1 MAKLLKLIMKE
12 SIQSASDTL
21 QKIKEIIN
29 SANSSLKPDIKNVY
43 ITKNANTNK
52 YDIMLASNDGN
63 SIIASVEY
71 SKLPEEDLKELN
83 ILKEET
89 TESVVLRDEAE
100 KVINESEDEDL
111 EKFMDEYYQEI
122 MDSYNA
128 EMAAAEDM
136 DPEEYAAQDNPID
149 SEVFDLIA
157 QSMYD
162 EYNKTESMK
171 EDYYLNINDGKQE
184 DADYLIQDVTELED
198 LSDEDVESPSI
209 DGLLSLVNESLTE
222 KYGTTWGYMKAH
234 SIAKK
239 ESLQYAIIDI
249 VTPSILKE
257 AEQAKIKDKAV
268 SKTVILENVPNSKK
282 LVNLKVNTLAGT
294 TRFSQKTA
302 EPAKVFARW
311 LESEYLYDEMVKDF
325 QDKLLARQQELKA
338 STDNYLKEHPD
349 LALRVDTLNAQA
361 KILKDANM
369 MDTSKSEL
377 QNLMYGLVSE
387 FPFNTSVEE
396 SKDEY
401 SQSFDTTDKLVEMLF
416 GKEFV
421 KEDTT
426 PDNKIEKT
434 KTKHK
439 VVSTKVEKIKE
450 SSSNSGMYINEYY
463 SSLEDAKDAEKIL
476 KHKGHKTK
484 IKKSGNEYELWC
496 SYETYKESS
505 LKESNSEADK
515 LIKDYFNHKMDLEDL
530 HNKLEKL
537 FGNKKD
543 AVEYLRKNENR
554 VKSLK
559 ESEITTLKKG
569 DKLSNGR
576 AEMEIIDVDNEH
588 KLNGQPQVTYRFNS
602 GETKCYPINSVVNML
617 NQNSYKFLNESSLKE
632 GYESFKIG
640 EIEGTFNP
648 DTLEVMY
655 SIPSENVKDKKINLT
670 KVPSVETPYNTD
682 TIIKDYV
689 EKNYGNIPAEDNAD
703 TTDVNINADDVN
715 IENEP
720 STPAPTEDNSD
731 EGEADL
737 DMNDE
742 EVTEADELPEEP
754 VENTE
759 TPAENS
765 EESQSETGTGSF
777 YKVRQREPVNIDN
790 LLEKSANGTNTQESE
805 YIVVKTEELP
815 QEDMDN
821 LLSDLSKP
829 QSFLQNVEPID
840 RKNYAF
846 NVVKVTSPSSPYT
859 LFIDPVGYNYPRYIS
874 ISQ

>member
-21 QKIKEIIN
+21 QKIKEYIN
-29 SANSSLKPDIKNVY
+29 QANSSLKPDVKDVYVVKNS
-43 ITKNANTNK
+43 ATNK
-52 YDIMLASNDGN
+52 YDIMMASNDGN
-63 SIIASVEY
+63 SVIVSVDY
-71 SKLPEEDLKELN
+71 SDLPEEDLRELN
-83 ILKEET
+83 ILKEDT

-100 KVINESEDEDL
+100 KVINESEVLSDYFGHFIRDDIAEYGGPVDFERFVQRGTDNGELYDMAFEEYGDREEETMYKVAEDL
-111 EKFMDEYYQEI
+111 
-122 MDSYNA
+122 
-128 EMAAAEDM
+128 
-136 DPEEYAAQDNPID
+136 
-149 SEVFDLIA
+149 
-157 QSMYD
+157 
-162 EYNKTESMK
+162 YNKYLADCDAYIANHSSKEESMK

-198 LSDEDVESPSI
+198 LNDEDVESPSI

-268 SKTVILENVPNSKK
+268 SKTVILENVSNSKK

-369 MDTSKSEL
+369 MDYSKPEL
-377 QNLMYGLVSE
+377 QDLMYGLVAE
-387 FPFNTSVEE
+387 FPFNTTVEE

-421 KEDTT
+421 KEE
-426 PDNKIEKT
+426 EKSKVKEDKNLKKKSEKVKVVPT
-434 KTKHK
+434 KT
-439 VVSTKVEKIKE
+439 EKI
-450 SSSNSGMYINEYY
+450 
-463 SSLEDAKDAEKIL
+463 
-476 KHKGHKTK
+476 T
-484 IKKSGNEYELWC
+484 
-496 SYETYKESS
+496 
-505 LKESNSEADK
+505 
-515 LIKDYFNHKMDLEDL
+515 
-530 HNKLEKL
+530 
-537 FGNKKD
+537 
-543 AVEYLRKNENR
+543 
-554 VKSLK
+554 
-559 ESEITTLKKG
+559 
-569 DKLSNGR
+569 
-576 AEMEIIDVDNEH
+576 
-588 KLNGQPQVTYRFNS
+588 
-602 GETKCYPINSVVNML
+602 
-617 NQNSYKFLNESSLKE
+617 ESSLKE
-632 GYESFKIG
+632 GYETFKIG

-648 DTLEVMY
+648 NTLEVMY

-689 EKNYGNIPAEDNAD
+689 EKNFGNIPTEGEDASDNVTIDAD
-703 TTDVNINADDVN
+703 NVD

-737 DMNDE
+737 DMTDDE

-754 VENTE
+754 AENAE

-790 LLEKSANGTNTQESE
+790 LLEKAANGANTQESE

-815 QEDMDN
+815 QDEMDN

-829 QSFLQNVEPID
+829 QAFLQNVEPID

-859 LFIDPVGYNYPRYIS
+859 LFIDPVGYNYPRYVS

>member
-21 QKIKEIIN
+21 QKIKEYIN
-29 SANSSLKPDIKNVY
+29 QANSSLKPDVKDVYVVKNS
-43 ITKNANTNK
+43 ATNK
-52 YDIMLASNDGN
+52 YDIMMASNDGN
-63 SIIASVEY
+63 SVIVSVDY
-71 SKLPEEDLKELN
+71 SDLPEEDLKELN
-83 ILKEET
+83 ILKEDT

-100 KVINESEDEDL
+100 KVINESEVLSDYFGHFIRD
-111 EKFMDEYYQEI
+111 DIAEYGGPVDFERFVQRGTDNGELY
-122 MDSYNA
+122 D
-128 EMAAAEDM
+128 MAF
-136 DPEEYAAQDNPID
+136 EEYGDR
-149 SEVFDLIA
+149 EEET
-157 QSMYD
+157 MYKVA
-162 EYNKTESMK
+162 EELYNKYLDYCDAYIANHSSKEESMK

-369 MDTSKSEL
+369 MDYSKPEL
-377 QNLMYGLVSE
+377 QDLMYGLVAE
-387 FPFNTSVEE
+387 FPFNTTVEE

-421 KEDTT
+421 KEDTA
-426 PDNKIEKT
+426 PDNKVEKT

-439 VVSTKVEKIKE
+439 VVSTKTEKIK
-450 SSSNSGMYINEYY
+450 
-463 SSLEDAKDAEKIL
+463 
-476 KHKGHKTK
+476 
-484 IKKSGNEYELWC
+484 
-496 SYETYKESS
+496 
-505 LKESNSEADK
+505 
-515 LIKDYFNHKMDLEDL
+515 
-530 HNKLEKL
+530 
-537 FGNKKD
+537 
-543 AVEYLRKNENR
+543 
-554 VKSLK
+554 
-559 ESEITTLKKG
+559 
-569 DKLSNGR
+569 
-576 AEMEIIDVDNEH
+576 
-588 KLNGQPQVTYRFNS
+588 
-602 GETKCYPINSVVNML
+602 
-617 NQNSYKFLNESSLKE
+617 ESSLKE

-689 EKNYGNIPAEDNAD
+689 EKNYGNIPAEDSSN
-703 TTDVNINADDVN
+703 DVTINADDVN

-754 VENTE
+754 TENAE
-759 TPAENS
+759 TPAENN

-790 LLEKSANGTNTQESE
+790 LLEKAANGANTQESE
-805 YIVVKTEELP
+805 YIVVKTEELS
-815 QEDMDN
+815 QEEMDS

-829 QSFLQNVEPID
+829 QAFLQNIEPID

>member
-21 QKIKEIIN
+21 QKIKEYIN
-29 SANSSLKPDIKNVY
+29 QANSSLKPDVKDVY
-43 ITKNANTNK
+43 IVKNSATNK
-52 YDIMLASNDGN
+52 YDIMMASSDGN
-63 SIIASVEY
+63 SVVASVDY
-71 SKLPEEDLKELN
+71 SDLPEEDLRELN
-83 ILKEET
+83 ILKEDT

-100 KVINESEDEDL
+100 KVINESEVLSDYFGHFIRDDIAEYGGPVDFERFVQRGTDNGEL
-111 EKFMDEYYQEI
+111 YDMAFEEYGDREEETMYKVAEELYNKYLADCDEYLANNSSKE
-122 MDSYNA
+122 
-128 EMAAAEDM
+128 
-136 DPEEYAAQDNPID
+136 
-149 SEVFDLIA
+149 
-157 QSMYD
+157 
-162 EYNKTESMK
+162 ESMK

-184 DADYLIQDVTELED
+184 DTDYLIQDVTELED
-198 LSDEDVESPSI
+198 LNDEDVESPSI

-369 MDTSKSEL
+369 MDYSKPEL
-377 QNLMYGLVSE
+377 QDLMYGLVAE
-387 FPFNTSVEE
+387 FPFNTTVEE

-421 KEDTT
+421 KEDTA
-426 PDNKIEKT
+426 PDNKVEKT

-439 VVSTKVEKIKE
+439 VVSTKTEKIK
-450 SSSNSGMYINEYY
+450 
-463 SSLEDAKDAEKIL
+463 
-476 KHKGHKTK
+476 
-484 IKKSGNEYELWC
+484 
-496 SYETYKESS
+496 
-505 LKESNSEADK
+505 
-515 LIKDYFNHKMDLEDL
+515 
-530 HNKLEKL
+530 
-537 FGNKKD
+537 
-543 AVEYLRKNENR
+543 
-554 VKSLK
+554 
-559 ESEITTLKKG
+559 
-569 DKLSNGR
+569 
-576 AEMEIIDVDNEH
+576 
-588 KLNGQPQVTYRFNS
+588 
-602 GETKCYPINSVVNML
+602 
-617 NQNSYKFLNESSLKE
+617 ESSLKE

-689 EKNYGNIPAEDNAD
+689 EKNYGNIPAEDSSN
-703 TTDVNINADDVN
+703 DVTINADDVN

-754 VENTE
+754 AENAE
-759 TPAENS
+759 TPAENN

-790 LLEKSANGTNTQESE
+790 LLEKAANGANTQESE

-815 QEDMDN
+815 QEEMDS

-829 QSFLQNVEPID
+829 QAFLQNVEPID

>member
-21 QKIKEIIN
+21 QKIKEYIN
-29 SANSSLKPDIKNVY
+29 QANSSLKPDVKDVYVVKN
-43 ITKNANTNK
+43 NATNK
-52 YDIMLASNDGN
+52 YDIMMASNDGN
-63 SIIASVEY
+63 SVIVSVDY
-71 SKLPEEDLKELN
+71 SDLPEEDLRELN
-83 ILKEET
+83 ILKEDT

-100 KVINESEDEDL
+100 KVINESEVLSDYFGHFIRDDIAEYGGPVDFERFVQRGTDNGEL
-111 EKFMDEYYQEI
+111 YDMAFEEYGDREEETMYKVAEELYNKYLADCDEYLANNSSKE
-122 MDSYNA
+122 
-128 EMAAAEDM
+128 
-136 DPEEYAAQDNPID
+136 
-149 SEVFDLIA
+149 
-157 QSMYD
+157 
-162 EYNKTESMK
+162 ESMK

-184 DADYLIQDVTELED
+184 DTDYLIQDVTELED
-198 LSDEDVESPSI
+198 LNDEDVESPSI

-369 MDTSKSEL
+369 MDYSKPEL
-377 QNLMYGLVSE
+377 QDLMYGLVAE
-387 FPFNTSVEE
+387 FPFNTTVEE

-421 KEDTT
+421 KEDTA
-426 PDNKIEKT
+426 PDNKVEKT

-439 VVSTKVEKIKE
+439 VVSTKTEKIK
-450 SSSNSGMYINEYY
+450 
-463 SSLEDAKDAEKIL
+463 
-476 KHKGHKTK
+476 
-484 IKKSGNEYELWC
+484 
-496 SYETYKESS
+496 
-505 LKESNSEADK
+505 
-515 LIKDYFNHKMDLEDL
+515 
-530 HNKLEKL
+530 
-537 FGNKKD
+537 
-543 AVEYLRKNENR
+543 
-554 VKSLK
+554 
-559 ESEITTLKKG
+559 
-569 DKLSNGR
+569 
-576 AEMEIIDVDNEH
+576 
-588 KLNGQPQVTYRFNS
+588 
-602 GETKCYPINSVVNML
+602 
-617 NQNSYKFLNESSLKE
+617 ESSLKE

-689 EKNYGNIPAEDNAD
+689 EKNYGNIPAEDSSN
-703 TTDVNINADDVN
+703 DVTINADDVN

-737 DMNDE
+737 DMTDE

-754 VENTE
+754 AENAE
-759 TPAENS
+759 TPAENN

-790 LLEKSANGTNTQESE
+790 LLEKAANGANTQESE
-805 YIVVKTEELP
+805 YIVVKTEELS
-815 QEDMDN
+815 QEDMDS

>member
-21 QKIKEIIN
+21 QKIKEYIN
-29 SANSSLKPDIKNVY
+29 QANSSLKPDVKDVYVVKN
-43 ITKNANTNK
+43 NATNK
-52 YDIMLASNDGN
+52 YDIMMASNDGN
-63 SIIASVEY
+63 SVIVSVDY
-71 SKLPEEDLKELN
+71 SDLPEEDLKELN
-83 ILKEET
+83 ILKEDT

-100 KVINESEDEDL
+100 KVINESEVIADYFGHFIRDDIAEYGGPVDFERFVQRGTDNGEL
-111 EKFMDEYYQEI
+111 YDMAFEEYGDREEETMYKVAEELYNKYLADCDEY
-122 MDSYNA
+122 
-128 EMAAAEDM
+128 
-136 DPEEYAAQDNPID
+136 
-149 SEVFDLIA
+149 IA
-157 QSMYD
+157 NHSSK
-162 EYNKTESMK
+162 EESMK

-184 DADYLIQDVTELED
+184 DTDYLIQDVTELED
-198 LSDEDVESPSI
+198 LNDEDVESPSI

-369 MDTSKSEL
+369 MDYSKPEL
-377 QNLMYGLVSE
+377 QDLMYGLVAE
-387 FPFNTSVEE
+387 FPFNTTVEE

-421 KEDTT
+421 KEDTA
-426 PDNKIEKT
+426 PDNKVEKT

-439 VVSTKVEKIKE
+439 VVSTKTEKIK
-450 SSSNSGMYINEYY
+450 
-463 SSLEDAKDAEKIL
+463 
-476 KHKGHKTK
+476 
-484 IKKSGNEYELWC
+484 
-496 SYETYKESS
+496 
-505 LKESNSEADK
+505 
-515 LIKDYFNHKMDLEDL
+515 
-530 HNKLEKL
+530 
-537 FGNKKD
+537 
-543 AVEYLRKNENR
+543 
-554 VKSLK
+554 
-559 ESEITTLKKG
+559 
-569 DKLSNGR
+569 
-576 AEMEIIDVDNEH
+576 
-588 KLNGQPQVTYRFNS
+588 
-602 GETKCYPINSVVNML
+602 
-617 NQNSYKFLNESSLKE
+617 ESSLKE

-689 EKNYGNIPAEDNAD
+689 EKNYGNIPAEDSSN
-703 TTDVNINADDVN
+703 DVTINTDDVN

-737 DMNDE
+737 DMTDDE

-754 VENTE
+754 AENAE
-759 TPAENS
+759 TPAENN

-790 LLEKSANGTNTQESE
+790 LLEKAANGANTQESE

-815 QEDMDN
+815 QEEMDS

-829 QSFLQNVEPID
+829 QAFLQNVEPID

>member
-1 MAKLLKLIMKE
+1 MAKLLKLIIKE

-21 QKIKEIIN
+21 QKIKEYIN
-29 SANSSLKPDIKNVY
+29 QANSSLKPDVKDVYVVKN
-43 ITKNANTNK
+43 NATNK
-52 YDIMLASNDGN
+52 YDIMMASNDGN
-63 SIIASVEY
+63 SVIVSVDY
-71 SKLPEEDLKELN
+71 NDLPEEDLKELN
-83 ILKEET
+83 ILKEDT

-100 KVINESEDEDL
+100 KVINESEVLSDYFGHFIRD
-111 EKFMDEYYQEI
+111 DIAEYGGPVDFERFVQRGTDNGELY
-122 MDSYNA
+122 D
-128 EMAAAEDM
+128 MAF
-136 DPEEYAAQDNPID
+136 EEYGDR
-149 SEVFDLIA
+149 EEET
-157 QSMYD
+157 MYKVA
-162 EYNKTESMK
+162 EELYNKYLADCDAYIANHSSKEESMK
-171 EDYYLNINDGKQE
+171 EDYYINVNDGKQE
-184 DADYLIQDVTELED
+184 DTDYLIQDVTELED
-198 LSDEDVESPSI
+198 LNDEDVESPSI

-268 SKTVILENVPNSKK
+268 SKTVILENVPNSKR

-369 MDTSKSEL
+369 MDYSKPEL
-377 QNLMYGLVSE
+377 QDLMYGLVAE
-387 FPFNTSVEE
+387 FPFNTTVEE

-421 KEDTT
+421 KEDTA
-426 PDNKIEKT
+426 PDNKVEKT

-439 VVSTKVEKIKE
+439 VVSTKTEKIK
-450 SSSNSGMYINEYY
+450 
-463 SSLEDAKDAEKIL
+463 
-476 KHKGHKTK
+476 
-484 IKKSGNEYELWC
+484 
-496 SYETYKESS
+496 
-505 LKESNSEADK
+505 
-515 LIKDYFNHKMDLEDL
+515 
-530 HNKLEKL
+530 
-537 FGNKKD
+537 
-543 AVEYLRKNENR
+543 
-554 VKSLK
+554 
-559 ESEITTLKKG
+559 
-569 DKLSNGR
+569 
-576 AEMEIIDVDNEH
+576 
-588 KLNGQPQVTYRFNS
+588 
-602 GETKCYPINSVVNML
+602 
-617 NQNSYKFLNESSLKE
+617 ESSLKE

-689 EKNYGNIPAEDNAD
+689 EKNYGNIPAEDSSN
-703 TTDVNINADDVN
+703 DVTINADDVN

-737 DMNDE
+737 DMTDE

-754 VENTE
+754 AENAE
-759 TPAENS
+759 TPAENN

-790 LLEKSANGTNTQESE
+790 LLEKAANGANTQESE
-805 YIVVKTEELP
+805 YIVVKTEELS
-815 QEDMDN
+815 QEDMDS

-829 QSFLQNVEPID
+829 QAFLQNVEPID

>member
-21 QKIKEIIN
+21 QKIKEYIN
-29 SANSSLKPDIKNVY
+29 QANSSLKPDVKDVYVVKNS
-43 ITKNANTNK
+43 ATNK
-52 YDIMLASNDGN
+52 YDIMMTSNDGN
-63 SIIASVEY
+63 SVIVSVDY
-71 SKLPEEDLKELN
+71 SDLPEEDLRELN
-83 ILKEET
+83 ILKEDT

-100 KVINESEDEDL
+100 KVINESEVLSDYFGHFIRD
-111 EKFMDEYYQEI
+111 DIAEYGGPVDFERFVQRGTDNGELY
-122 MDSYNA
+122 D
-128 EMAAAEDM
+128 MAF
-136 DPEEYAAQDNPID
+136 EEYGDR
-149 SEVFDLIA
+149 EEET
-157 QSMYD
+157 MYKVA
-162 EYNKTESMK
+162 EELYNKYLADCDAYLANHSSKEESMK

-184 DADYLIQDVTELED
+184 DTDYLIQDVTELED
-198 LSDEDVESPSI
+198 LNDEDVESPSI

-369 MDTSKSEL
+369 MDYSKPEL
-377 QNLMYGLVSE
+377 QDLMYGLVAE
-387 FPFNTSVEE
+387 FPFNTTVEE

-421 KEDTT
+421 KEDTA
-426 PDNKIEKT
+426 PDNKVEKT

-439 VVSTKVEKIKE
+439 VVSTKTEKIK
-450 SSSNSGMYINEYY
+450 
-463 SSLEDAKDAEKIL
+463 
-476 KHKGHKTK
+476 
-484 IKKSGNEYELWC
+484 
-496 SYETYKESS
+496 
-505 LKESNSEADK
+505 
-515 LIKDYFNHKMDLEDL
+515 
-530 HNKLEKL
+530 
-537 FGNKKD
+537 
-543 AVEYLRKNENR
+543 
-554 VKSLK
+554 
-559 ESEITTLKKG
+559 
-569 DKLSNGR
+569 
-576 AEMEIIDVDNEH
+576 
-588 KLNGQPQVTYRFNS
+588 
-602 GETKCYPINSVVNML
+602 
-617 NQNSYKFLNESSLKE
+617 ESSLKE

-689 EKNYGNIPAEDNAD
+689 EKNYGNIPAEDSSN
-703 TTDVNINADDVN
+703 DVTINADDVN

-754 VENTE
+754 AENAE
-759 TPAENS
+759 TPAENN

-790 LLEKSANGTNTQESE
+790 LLEKAANGANTQESE
-805 YIVVKTEELP
+805 YIVVKTEELS
-815 QEDMDN
+815 QEDMYS

-829 QSFLQNVEPID
+829 QAFLQNVEPID

-859 LFIDPVGYNYPRYIS
+859 LFIDPVGYNYPRYVS

>member
-21 QKIKEIIN
+21 QKIKEYIN
-29 SANSSLKPDIKNVY
+29 QANSSLKPDVKDVYVVKN
-43 ITKNANTNK
+43 NATNK
-52 YDIMLASNDGN
+52 YDIMMASNDGN
-63 SIIASVEY
+63 SVIVSVDY
-71 SKLPEEDLKELN
+71 SDLPEEDLKELN
-83 ILKEET
+83 ILKEDT

-100 KVINESEDEDL
+100 KVINESEVLSDYFGHFIRDDIAEYGGPVDFERFVQRGTDNGEL
-111 EKFMDEYYQEI
+111 YDMAFEEYGDREEETMYKVAEELYNKYLADCDEYLANNSSKE
-122 MDSYNA
+122 
-128 EMAAAEDM
+128 
-136 DPEEYAAQDNPID
+136 
-149 SEVFDLIA
+149 
-157 QSMYD
+157 
-162 EYNKTESMK
+162 ESMK

-184 DADYLIQDVTELED
+184 DTDYLIQDVTELED
-198 LSDEDVESPSI
+198 LNDEDVESPSI

-369 MDTSKSEL
+369 MDYSKPEL
-377 QNLMYGLVSE
+377 QDLMYGLVAE
-387 FPFNTSVEE
+387 FPFNTTVEE

-421 KEDTT
+421 KEDTA
-426 PDNKIEKT
+426 PDNKVEKT

-439 VVSTKVEKIKE
+439 VVSTKTEKIK
-450 SSSNSGMYINEYY
+450 
-463 SSLEDAKDAEKIL
+463 
-476 KHKGHKTK
+476 
-484 IKKSGNEYELWC
+484 
-496 SYETYKESS
+496 
-505 LKESNSEADK
+505 
-515 LIKDYFNHKMDLEDL
+515 
-530 HNKLEKL
+530 
-537 FGNKKD
+537 
-543 AVEYLRKNENR
+543 
-554 VKSLK
+554 
-559 ESEITTLKKG
+559 
-569 DKLSNGR
+569 
-576 AEMEIIDVDNEH
+576 
-588 KLNGQPQVTYRFNS
+588 
-602 GETKCYPINSVVNML
+602 
-617 NQNSYKFLNESSLKE
+617 ESSLKE

-689 EKNYGNIPAEDNAD
+689 EKNYGNIPAEDSSN
-703 TTDVNINADDVN
+703 DVTINADDVN

-737 DMNDE
+737 DMTDE

-754 VENTE
+754 AENAE
-759 TPAENS
+759 TPAENN

-790 LLEKSANGTNTQESE
+790 LLEKAANGANTQESE
-805 YIVVKTEELP
+805 YIVVKTEELS
-815 QEDMDN
+815 QEDMDS

>member
-21 QKIKEIIN
+21 QKIKEYIN
-29 SANSSLKPDIKNVY
+29 QANSSLKPDVKDVYVVKNS
-43 ITKNANTNK
+43 ATNK
-52 YDIMLASNDGN
+52 YDIMMASNDGN
-63 SIIASVEY
+63 SVIVSVDY
-71 SKLPEEDLKELN
+71 SDLPEEDLRELN
-83 ILKEET
+83 ILKEDT

-100 KVINESEDEDL
+100 KVINESEVLSDYFGHFIRDDIAEYGGPIDFERFVQRGTDNGELYDMAFEEYGDREEETMYKVAEDL
-111 EKFMDEYYQEI
+111 
-122 MDSYNA
+122 
-128 EMAAAEDM
+128 
-136 DPEEYAAQDNPID
+136 
-149 SEVFDLIA
+149 
-157 QSMYD
+157 
-162 EYNKTESMK
+162 YNKYLADCDAYIANHSSKEESMK

-198 LSDEDVESPSI
+198 LNDEDVESPSI

-369 MDTSKSEL
+369 MDYSKPEL
-377 QNLMYGLVSE
+377 QDLMYGLVAE
-387 FPFNTSVEE
+387 FPFNTTVEE

-421 KEDTT
+421 KEE
-426 PDNKIEKT
+426 EKSKVKEDKNLKKKSEKVKVVPT
-434 KTKHK
+434 KT
-439 VVSTKVEKIKE
+439 EKI
-450 SSSNSGMYINEYY
+450 
-463 SSLEDAKDAEKIL
+463 
-476 KHKGHKTK
+476 T
-484 IKKSGNEYELWC
+484 
-496 SYETYKESS
+496 
-505 LKESNSEADK
+505 
-515 LIKDYFNHKMDLEDL
+515 
-530 HNKLEKL
+530 
-537 FGNKKD
+537 
-543 AVEYLRKNENR
+543 
-554 VKSLK
+554 
-559 ESEITTLKKG
+559 
-569 DKLSNGR
+569 
-576 AEMEIIDVDNEH
+576 
-588 KLNGQPQVTYRFNS
+588 
-602 GETKCYPINSVVNML
+602 
-617 NQNSYKFLNESSLKE
+617 ESSLKE
-632 GYESFKIG
+632 GYETFKIG

-648 DTLEVMY
+648 NTLEVMY

-689 EKNYGNIPAEDNAD
+689 EKNFGNIPTEGEDASDNVTIDAD
-703 TTDVNINADDVN
+703 NVD

-737 DMNDE
+737 DMTDDE

-754 VENTE
+754 AENAE

-790 LLEKSANGTNTQESE
+790 LLEKAANGANTQESE
-805 YIVVKTEELP
+805 YIVVKTEELS
-815 QEDMDN
+815 QEDMDS

-829 QSFLQNVEPID
+829 QSFLQNIEPID

>member
-21 QKIKEIIN
+21 QKIKEYIN
-29 SANSSLKPDIKNVY
+29 QANSSLKPDVKDVYVVKN
-43 ITKNANTNK
+43 NATNK
-52 YDIMLASNDGN
+52 YDIMMTSNDGN
-63 SIIASVEY
+63 SVIVSVDY
-71 SKLPEEDLKELN
+71 SDLPEEDLRELN
-83 ILKEET
+83 ILKEDT
-89 TESVVLRDEAE
+89 IESVVLRDEAE
-100 KVINESEDEDL
+100 KVINESEVLSDYFGHFIRDDIAEYGGPVDFERFVQRGTDNGEL
-111 EKFMDEYYQEI
+111 YDMAFEEYGDREEETMYKVAEELYNKYLADCDEY
-122 MDSYNA
+122 
-128 EMAAAEDM
+128 
-136 DPEEYAAQDNPID
+136 
-149 SEVFDLIA
+149 IA
-157 QSMYD
+157 NHSSK
-162 EYNKTESMK
+162 EESMK

-184 DADYLIQDVTELED
+184 DTDYLIQDVTELED
-198 LSDEDVESPSI
+198 LNDEDVESPSI

-369 MDTSKSEL
+369 MDYSKPEL
-377 QNLMYGLVSE
+377 QDLMYGLVAE
-387 FPFNTSVEE
+387 FPFNTTVEE

-421 KEDTT
+421 KEDTA
-426 PDNKIEKT
+426 PDNKVEKT

-439 VVSTKVEKIKE
+439 VVSTKTEKIK
-450 SSSNSGMYINEYY
+450 
-463 SSLEDAKDAEKIL
+463 
-476 KHKGHKTK
+476 
-484 IKKSGNEYELWC
+484 
-496 SYETYKESS
+496 
-505 LKESNSEADK
+505 
-515 LIKDYFNHKMDLEDL
+515 
-530 HNKLEKL
+530 
-537 FGNKKD
+537 
-543 AVEYLRKNENR
+543 
-554 VKSLK
+554 
-559 ESEITTLKKG
+559 
-569 DKLSNGR
+569 
-576 AEMEIIDVDNEH
+576 
-588 KLNGQPQVTYRFNS
+588 
-602 GETKCYPINSVVNML
+602 
-617 NQNSYKFLNESSLKE
+617 ESSLKE

-689 EKNYGNIPAEDNAD
+689 EKNYGNIPAEDSSN
-703 TTDVNINADDVN
+703 DVTINTDDVN

-737 DMNDE
+737 DMTDE
-742 EVTEADELPEEP
+742 EVTEADELSEEP
-754 VENTE
+754 AENAE
-759 TPAENS
+759 TPAENN

-790 LLEKSANGTNTQESE
+790 LLEKAANGANTQESE
-805 YIVVKTEELP
+805 YIVVKTEELS
-815 QEDMDN
+815 QEDMDS

-829 QSFLQNVEPID
+829 QAFLQNVEPID

>member
-21 QKIKEIIN
+21 QKIKEYIN
-29 SANSSLKPDIKNVY
+29 QANSSLKPDVKDVYVVKN
-43 ITKNANTNK
+43 NATNK
-52 YDIMLASNDGN
+52 YDIMMTSNDGN
-63 SIIASVEY
+63 SVIVSVDY
-71 SKLPEEDLKELN
+71 SDLPEEDLRELN
-83 ILKEET
+83 ILKEDT

-100 KVINESEDEDL
+100 KVINESEVLSDYFGHFIRDDIAEYGGPVDFERFVQRGTDNGEL
-111 EKFMDEYYQEI
+111 YDMAFEEYGDREEETMYKVAEELYNKYLADCDEY
-122 MDSYNA
+122 
-128 EMAAAEDM
+128 
-136 DPEEYAAQDNPID
+136 
-149 SEVFDLIA
+149 IA
-157 QSMYD
+157 NHSSK
-162 EYNKTESMK
+162 EESMK

-184 DADYLIQDVTELED
+184 DTDYLIQDVTELED
-198 LSDEDVESPSI
+198 LNDEDVESPSI
-209 DGLLSLVNESLTE
+209 DGLLSLVNESLIE

-369 MDTSKSEL
+369 MDYSKPEL
-377 QNLMYGLVSE
+377 QDLMYGLVAE
-387 FPFNTSVEE
+387 FPFNTTVEE

-421 KEDTT
+421 KEDTA
-426 PDNKIEKT
+426 PDNKVEKT

-439 VVSTKVEKIKE
+439 VVSTKTEKIK
-450 SSSNSGMYINEYY
+450 
-463 SSLEDAKDAEKIL
+463 
-476 KHKGHKTK
+476 
-484 IKKSGNEYELWC
+484 
-496 SYETYKESS
+496 
-505 LKESNSEADK
+505 
-515 LIKDYFNHKMDLEDL
+515 
-530 HNKLEKL
+530 
-537 FGNKKD
+537 
-543 AVEYLRKNENR
+543 
-554 VKSLK
+554 
-559 ESEITTLKKG
+559 
-569 DKLSNGR
+569 
-576 AEMEIIDVDNEH
+576 
-588 KLNGQPQVTYRFNS
+588 
-602 GETKCYPINSVVNML
+602 
-617 NQNSYKFLNESSLKE
+617 ESSLKE

-689 EKNYGNIPAEDNAD
+689 EKNYGNIPAEDSSN
-703 TTDVNINADDVN
+703 DVTINTDDVN

-737 DMNDE
+737 DMTDE
-742 EVTEADELPEEP
+742 EVTEADELSEEP
-754 VENTE
+754 AENAE
-759 TPAENS
+759 TPAENN

-790 LLEKSANGTNTQESE
+790 LLEKAANGANTQESE
-805 YIVVKTEELP
+805 YIVVKTEELS
-815 QEDMDN
+815 QEDMDS

-829 QSFLQNVEPID
+829 QAFLQNVEPID

>member
-21 QKIKEIIN
+21 QKIKEYIN
-29 SANSSLKPDIKNVY
+29 QANSSLKPDVKDVYVVKNS
-43 ITKNANTNK
+43 ATNK
-52 YDIMLASNDGN
+52 YDIMMASNDGN
-63 SIIASVEY
+63 SVIVSVDY
-71 SKLPEEDLKELN
+71 SDLPEEDLRELN
-83 ILKEET
+83 ILKEDT

-100 KVINESEDEDL
+100 KVINESEVLSDYFGHFIRDDIAEYGGPVDFERFVQRGTDNGEL
-111 EKFMDEYYQEI
+111 YDMAFEEYGDREEETMYKVAEELYNKYLADCDEY
-122 MDSYNA
+122 
-128 EMAAAEDM
+128 
-136 DPEEYAAQDNPID
+136 
-149 SEVFDLIA
+149 IA
-157 QSMYD
+157 NHSSK
-162 EYNKTESMK
+162 EESMK

-184 DADYLIQDVTELED
+184 DTDYLIQDVTELED
-198 LSDEDVESPSI
+198 LNDEDVESPSI

-369 MDTSKSEL
+369 MNYSKPEL
-377 QNLMYGLVSE
+377 QDLMYGLVAE
-387 FPFNTSVEE
+387 FPFNTTVEE

-421 KEDTT
+421 KEDTA
-426 PDNKIEKT
+426 PDNKVEKT

-439 VVSTKVEKIKE
+439 VVSTKTEKIK
-450 SSSNSGMYINEYY
+450 
-463 SSLEDAKDAEKIL
+463 
-476 KHKGHKTK
+476 
-484 IKKSGNEYELWC
+484 
-496 SYETYKESS
+496 
-505 LKESNSEADK
+505 
-515 LIKDYFNHKMDLEDL
+515 
-530 HNKLEKL
+530 
-537 FGNKKD
+537 
-543 AVEYLRKNENR
+543 
-554 VKSLK
+554 
-559 ESEITTLKKG
+559 
-569 DKLSNGR
+569 
-576 AEMEIIDVDNEH
+576 
-588 KLNGQPQVTYRFNS
+588 
-602 GETKCYPINSVVNML
+602 
-617 NQNSYKFLNESSLKE
+617 ESSLKE

-689 EKNYGNIPAEDNAD
+689 EKNYGNIPAEDSSN
-703 TTDVNINADDVN
+703 DVTINADDVN

-737 DMNDE
+737 DMTDE
-742 EVTEADELPEEP
+742 EVNEADELPEEP
-754 VENTE
+754 AENAETPVEN
-759 TPAENS
+759 N

-790 LLEKSANGTNTQESE
+790 LLEKAANGANTQESE
-805 YIVVKTEELP
+805 YIVVKTEELS
-815 QEDMDN
+815 QEDMDS

-829 QSFLQNVEPID
+829 QAFLQNVEPID

>member
-21 QKIKEIIN
+21 QKIKEYIN
-29 SANSSLKPDIKNVY
+29 QANSSLKPDVKDVYVVKNS
-43 ITKNANTNK
+43 ATNK
-52 YDIMLASNDGN
+52 YDIMMASNDGN
-63 SIIASVEY
+63 SVIASVDY
-71 SKLPEEDLKELN
+71 SDLPEEDLRELN
-83 ILKEET
+83 ILKEDT

-100 KVINESEDEDL
+100 KVINESEVLSDYFGHFIRDDIAEYGGPVDFERFVQRGTDNGELYDMAFEEYGDREEETMYKVAEDL
-111 EKFMDEYYQEI
+111 
-122 MDSYNA
+122 
-128 EMAAAEDM
+128 
-136 DPEEYAAQDNPID
+136 
-149 SEVFDLIA
+149 
-157 QSMYD
+157 
-162 EYNKTESMK
+162 YNKYLADCDAYIANHSSKEESMK

-198 LSDEDVESPSI
+198 LNDEDVESPSI

-369 MDTSKSEL
+369 MDYSKPEL
-377 QNLMYGLVSE
+377 QDLMYGLVAE
-387 FPFNTSVEE
+387 FPFNTTVEE

-421 KEDTT
+421 KEE
-426 PDNKIEKT
+426 EKSKVKEDKNLKKKSEKVKVVPT
-434 KTKHK
+434 KT
-439 VVSTKVEKIKE
+439 EKI
-450 SSSNSGMYINEYY
+450 
-463 SSLEDAKDAEKIL
+463 
-476 KHKGHKTK
+476 T
-484 IKKSGNEYELWC
+484 
-496 SYETYKESS
+496 
-505 LKESNSEADK
+505 
-515 LIKDYFNHKMDLEDL
+515 
-530 HNKLEKL
+530 
-537 FGNKKD
+537 
-543 AVEYLRKNENR
+543 
-554 VKSLK
+554 
-559 ESEITTLKKG
+559 
-569 DKLSNGR
+569 
-576 AEMEIIDVDNEH
+576 
-588 KLNGQPQVTYRFNS
+588 
-602 GETKCYPINSVVNML
+602 
-617 NQNSYKFLNESSLKE
+617 ESSLKE
-632 GYESFKIG
+632 GYETFKIG

-648 DTLEVMY
+648 NTLEVMY

-689 EKNYGNIPAEDNAD
+689 EKNFGNIPTEGEDASDNVTIDAD
-703 TTDVNINADDVN
+703 NVD

-737 DMNDE
+737 DMTDDDE

-754 VENTE
+754 AENTE
-759 TPAENS
+759 TPAEDNK
-765 EESQSETGTGSF
+765 ESQSETGTGSF
-777 YKVRQREPVNIDN
+777 YKVRQREPVNVDN
-790 LLEKSANGTNTQESE
+790 LLEKAANGANTQESE

-815 QEDMDN
+815 QEEMDN

-859 LFIDPVGYNYPRYIS
+859 LFIDPVGYNYPRYVS